1 MNIHKKRVYSVSEP
15 KKPEDC
21 MALTPAEALMYNL
34 KGIRLIDMTEK
45 HGMTV
50 QRLMNSRKDT
60 SHERYTYGSIFR
72 NKTTA

>member
-1 MNIHKKRVYSVSEP
+1 
-15 KKPEDC
+15 

-34 KGIRLIDMTEK
+34 QGIKLIDMTAK

-60 SHERYTYGSIFR
+60 SHERYTYGTIFG

>member
-1 MNIHKKRVYSVSEP
+1 MNIHKKRVYSRVEP
-15 KKPEDC
+15 RSPKDC

-34 KGIRLIDMTEK
+34 QGIKLIDMTAK
-45 HGMTV
+45 PGMTV

-60 SHERYTYGSIFR
+60 SHERYTYGTIFG